1 MHRYKEKVDTVEVFE
16 STVAYLNNHIQQ
28 MQKDQKQIQDKFRHE
43 DVSKRD
49 LKQHKSIKWWLLIT
63 KFFSNTRT
71 VKTKGYTFVSS
82 QLKQERNEINQSK

>member
-1 MHRYKEKVDTVEVFE
+1 MFE